1 MEGVSVEWDDEQ
13 PEAAIHGVLDVD
25 DVTLPKLADGRQKLL
40 LLFYAAW
47 DRFSKEMVPIY
58 KDVAASLATHT
69 DVLLAKVDGDRYW
82 KLSSRYDAASYP
94 HLVYFDQENKL
105 GISYE
110 GERTAEAIVS
120 YVLHGERRGPRLPA
134 LQAAVQAF
142 RAGSSGEQREAAIA
156 QAEALVAG
164 MSAADKDVGQLYI
177 KAMKAAVA
185 FGEDFL
191 SKEARRLESSL
202 EGGGLPPSTY
212 TKFRQQIDIAK
223 DPTAA
228 VPCPCDLRPCDA
240 RASRPRD
247 GYTGQR
253 SRDLFQ
259 TSSPIACR
267 GLAMVKV
274 SDALHARLF
283 IAICVLCSTIG
294 ASSGQWVGVSLGLDA
309 SSQPI
314 DPARAVSLIKARGF
328 SAVKLF
334 RPDGPTFTALAGS
347 GLEVV
352 TAVPNDRLAEFAA
365 GSAAALAWVDAN
377 IMPYADKC
385 NITGISVGNEVMGQ
399 REGANDALP
408 SLVPAME
415 SLYSALQARKLHGRV
430 KVTSPQDMTFLAAS
444 FPPSASDVHPSIR
457 DEMAK
462 LLAFLNRTGSHAV
475 LNCYPFFA
483 YQSAP
488 QQISRDLVFFKGATS
503 GGYSDGALFY
513 ASMLDAMIDAAITA
527 FEKLGFPNIPV
538 AVGEVGWPSAGSPV
552 ASLSDAAEF
561 NGALIDHLT
570 SGQGTPK
577 RPGMPIRAYIFE
589 MFDEDRKDAGPGAF
603 EQAWGVNYANGSEK
617 YPLNLKPGGGVSKSP
632 PPSPT
637 PSPTPSPPPSPAPS
651 PSPTPSPAPPSLS
664 PPPPS
669 TSPQTPPPDSFVP
682 APSCDTAAESAWN
695 AMTWAC
701 GEGHVECGDLLSG
714 TGSGCWAGQN
724 SSVQVAVQASV
735 AMNRYFQAAGQGE
748 GTCVFGNS
756 GAVVSAVPAAL
767 AGCGLESGNGK
778 WCVAACLQ

>member
-1 MEGVSVEWDDEQ
+1 MTRSSRPLLSPLHTFSPFPHSSPRLTYLFLLLLVSLHSSILHAPPCALALSQDAIGSIIADSVSFDGIGPGEDFGDYEERYGVSDDEEDYNADGDGAGMGMEGVSMEWDEEQ

-58 KDVAASLATHT
+58 KDVATSLATHT
-69 DVLLAKVDGDRYW
+69 DVMLAKVDGDRYW

-94 HLVYFDQENKL
+94 HLVYFDQENKM

-110 GERTAEAIVS
+110 GERTADAIVS

-134 LQAAVQAF
+134 LQAVVQAF

-156 QAEALVAG
+156 KAEALVAG
-164 MSAADKDVGQLYI
+164 MSAADKDVGLLYI

-191 SKEARRLESSL
+191 RKEARRLESSL

-223 DPTAA
+223 ELDPTAA
-228 VPCPCDLRPCDA
+228 H
-240 RASRPRD
+240 
-247 GYTGQR
+247 Y
-253 SRDLFQ
+253 
-259 TSSPIACR
+259 
-267 GLAMVKV
+267 
-274 SDALHARLF
+274 
-283 IAICVLCSTIG
+283 
-294 ASSGQWVGVSLGLDA
+294 ASSGQWVGVSLGLDL
-309 SSQPI
+309 SSQPM

-365 GSAAALAWVDAN
+365 GSAAALMWVDAN

-385 NITGISVGNEVMGQ
+385 KITEISVGNEVMGQ
-399 REGANDALP
+399 REGANDALH

-415 SLYSALQARKLHGRV
+415 SLYSALEARKLHGRV

-457 DEMAK
+457 DEMTK

-488 QQISRDLVFFKGATS
+488 QQLSRDLVFFKGATS
-503 GGYSDGALFY
+503 GGYSDGPLFY
-513 ASMLDAMIDAAITA
+513 TSMLDAMIDAAIAA
-527 FEKLGFPNIPV
+527 FEKLGFPNIPIT
-538 AVGEVGWPSAGSPV
+538 VGEVGWPSAGSPV

-561 NGALIDHLT
+561 NGALINHIT

-577 RPGMPIRAYIFE
+577 RPGVPIHAYVFA
-589 MFDEDRKDAGPGAF
+589 MFDEDLKDAGPGAF
-603 EQAWGVNYANGSEK
+603 EHSWGVNYAN
-617 YPLNLKPGGGVSKSP
+617 
-632 PPSPT
+632 
-637 PSPTPSPPPSPAPS
+637 
-651 PSPTPSPAPPSLS
+651 
-664 PPPPS
+664 
-669 TSPQTPPPDSFVP
+669 
-682 APSCDTAAESAWN
+682 AAESAWN
-695 AMTWAC
+695 AMAWAC
-701 GEGHVECGDLLSG
+701 GEGHVECGDLNGAG
-714 TGSGCWAGQN
+714 TGCWEGQN
-724 SSVQVAVQASV
+724 SSTQVAVQASL
-735 AMNRYFQAAGQGE
+735 AMNRYFQAAAQGE
-748 GTCVFGNS
+748 GTCDFGGS
-756 GAVVSAVPAAL
+756 ATVVSAVPAVL

-778 WCVAACLQ
+778 WCVAACLL